1 MHSCVIE
8 KIELHSAH
16 NMETENNATQNKTS
30 THSSCYNDLAVRK
43 ILVLIKVGL
52 KVETKNYA
60 KKFSVNGGTQHAHL
74 CDASQR
80 LAKSSKFR
88 GLRRLRVHRWH
99 RTSVLYSPTLSI
111 RNKHK
116 IT

>member
-60 KKFSVNGGTQHAHL
+60 KNSFQSMEERNMHICVMHRRDLPNPVNSEVLEDSESTDGTELQSYTVQHW
-74 CDASQR
+74 ASEINI
-80 LAKSSKFR
+80 K
-88 GLRRLRVHRWH
+88 
-99 RTSVLYSPTLSI
+99 
-111 RNKHK
+111 
-116 IT
+116 